1 MRLRHIIVLTLAGFL
16 MVSPIISMAIRA
28 GVDTADTT
36 WDTVPTPG
44 EVSEEPERR
53 RPLVYVMTIDGAIGA
68 VTADRIDEAI
78 NKVDNSDAELLV
90 IRLDTPGGFTRPT
103 WTICKSIMNSPI
115 PVAVYI
121 APSGSRAG
129 SAGVY
134 ITYSSHFAAMA
145 PSTNIGA
152 AHPVSGSGEN
162 IDSVMNEKITN
173 DAAAQIRAAAE
184 RRGRNAD
191 WAERAVRE
199 SVSITDTEALDSN
212 VVDIRAAN
220 IDDLLDQIHGRK
232 TKMPHGEQVMYLKN
246 ARVKKIK
253 TSWIHQ
259 FLEVVTQPDIAFI
272 LFSIG
277 GLGIMLELY
286 NPGAILPGVVGAI
299 CLILAFYSFQT
310 LPINYAGVALILLSV
325 ILFIAEVKIVSHG
338 LLTIGGL
345 ISLFLGGLMLIDT
358 VDPDLK
364 VSMSV
369 LITVVACVGL
379 AVGIAGWLV
388 VKAARSQP
396 TTGYEGLV
404 GKTAEVRQPD
414 LVYLHGA
421 LWKAVSADES
431 SLEKGDK
438 VEVVGVDDLT
448 LKVRKLTS

>member
-1 MRLRHIIVLTLAGFL
+1 
-16 MVSPIISMAIRA
+16 
-28 GVDTADTT
+28 
-36 WDTVPTPG
+36 
-44 EVSEEPERR
+44 
-53 RPLVYVMTIDGAIGA
+53 
-68 VTADRIDEAI
+68 
-78 NKVDNSDAELLV
+78 
-90 IRLDTPGGFTRPT
+90 
-103 WTICKSIMNSPI
+103 
-115 PVAVYI
+115 
-121 APSGSRAG
+121 
-129 SAGVY
+129 
-134 ITYSSHFAAMA
+134 
-145 PSTNIGA
+145 
-152 AHPVSGSGEN
+152 
-162 IDSVMNEKITN
+162 
-173 DAAAQIRAAAE
+173 
-184 RRGRNAD
+184 
-191 WAERAVRE
+191 
-199 SVSITDTEALDSN
+199 
-212 VVDIRAAN
+212 
-220 IDDLLDQIHGRK
+220 
-232 TKMPHGEQVMYLKN
+232 MPHGEQVMYLKN

-338 LLTIGGL
+338 LLTVGGL

-369 LITVVACVGL
+369 LITVVVCVGL

-396 TTGYEGLV
+396 STGYEGLL

-421 LWKAVSADES
+421 LWKAVSADDS
-431 SLEKGDK
+431 SLKKGDK
-438 VEVVGVDDLT
+438 VEVVEVDDLT
-448 LKVRKLTS
+448 LKVRKLPS